1 MNIYISHS
9 REFDFENE
17 LYKPI
22 RESSLNNFHTF
33 FLPHENQRDLNNLEI
48 LRNSKLVIAEVS
60 FPSTGQ
66 GIEIGV
72 ANMLNIPVVCVYK
85 EGSKISGS
93 LKYATDKFITYKN
106 SRDFIAKISEFLLK
120 FRDSR

>member
-9 REFDFENE
+9 REVASENE

-22 RESSLNNFHTF
+22 RESALNNFHTF

-48 LRNSKLVIAEVS
+48 LRNSDLVIAEVS

-72 ANMLNIPVVCVYK
+72 ANMLNISIVCFYK
-85 EGSKISGS
+85 EGNKISGS
-93 LKYATDKFITYKN
+93 LKYTTDKFVTYLN
-106 SRDFIAKISEFLLK
+106 SQDLVSKISKFLSK
-120 FRDSR
+120 

>member
-22 RESSLNNFHTF
+22 RESALNNSHTF
-33 FLPHENQRDLNNLEI
+33 FLPHENQKNSNNLEI
-48 LRNSKLVIAEVS
+48 LKNSNLVIAEAS

-72 ANMLNIPVVCVYK
+72 ANMLNIPVVCFYK
-85 EGSKISGS
+85 EGKKISGS
-93 LKYATDKFITYKN
+93 LKYATDKFITYLN
-106 SRDFIAKISEFLLK
+106 SQDLISKISKFL
-120 FRDSR
+120 SQ